1 DGKRAADR
9 TDDAK
14 APRGARSVEGWSP
27 RLEPVRGRR
36 GAGEGATD
44 PDDARLLPVG
54 GWTRNLDTEEAPEAR
69 ELKPSRAQRAALAAA
84 GLHHDPGAGTFFGV
98 TTTAIDDFPA
108 GSLIFSEPE
117 DGAGFAIAKAELAPA
132 GGGKARKAR
141 AADQARAD
149 AAVGALSDS
158 SPARTP
164 SPGQEATTAAQI
176 EAAAEVLAETPVGPE
191 GESGAAG
198 VSFAAWQDIER
209 ALVNLLD
216 APEKSTQHRVGRAL
230 EAWRDGLAPEAES
243 AHAKPS
249 PGNRGWAVLS
259 LADLRAELDRV
270 LETSVDDDDTDKQTR
285 AYMAQVLSGFEAV
298 TPPFAAAFALVAAA
312 RKHIANPKCKDEARE
327 QSRAALAKA
336 VDTLE
341 AAATRRRAGGLPA
354 DQLAALRASARS
366 VALTAAKLAR
376 SCAAG
381 QLAMPSAKAESGAQ
395 GGKDSGG
402 DPYATPRV
410 RYIGAR
416 KVTVQTAGRGKDA
429 LNIDTGKWS
438 WTVERTH
445 PIVEK
450 LRAAP
455 LPPLPMPRKPDGWTK
470 TEWQGWA
477 GELGRALGL
486 GPGEFDV
493 QWLPA
498 EGVSKE
504 GWQLVIP
511 RGHAQHGRSAVELTF
526 ELALNQL
533 MFVGVVEAPV
543 IQKGDVVSYIK
554 GRTPVV

>member
-1 DGKRAADR
+1 
-9 TDDAK
+9 
-14 APRGARSVEGWSP
+14 
-27 RLEPVRGRR
+27 
-36 GAGEGATD
+36 
-44 PDDARLLPVG
+44 
-54 GWTRNLDTEEAPEAR
+54 
-69 ELKPSRAQRAALAAA
+69 
-84 GLHHDPGAGTFFGV
+84 
-98 TTTAIDDFPA
+98 
-108 GSLIFSEPE
+108 
-117 DGAGFAIAKAELAPA
+117 
-132 GGGKARKAR
+132 
-141 AADQARAD
+141 
-149 AAVGALSDS
+149 
-158 SPARTP
+158 
-164 SPGQEATTAAQI
+164 
-176 EAAAEVLAETPVGPE
+176 
-191 GESGAAG
+191 
-198 VSFAAWQDIER
+198 
-209 ALVNLLD
+209 
-216 APEKSTQHRVGRAL
+216 
-230 EAWRDGLAPEAES
+230 
-243 AHAKPS
+243 
-249 PGNRGWAVLS
+249 VLS
-259 LADLRAELDRV
+259 LADLRAELERV

-285 AYMAQVLSGFEAV
+285 AYMTQVLSGFEAV

-381 QLAMPSAKAESGAQ
+381 QLAMPSGKAESGAQ

-416 KVTVQTAGRGKDA
+416 KVTVQAAGRGKDT
-429 LNIDTGKWS
+429 LSIDTGKWS

-554 GRTPVV
+554 GRTRVVGTVLRVGEVDAAVLAAHTITAANVRFVRLRLATEAEKAAAYAEGAEDAEDALATSTSGKLPTDWSELPAWAEGWYRANGLSRNVPELAKRLTHHLFTGTFDDIVDPNINKVGAAAVQVLLGREQPFKTAKAMKELFVGVPVLRLTGKPPAAPAASAASANDDKRVIFAHVGDSPPASRAKPAAAASAPTDKNAIIAQAAQTAVSSALADLFG